1 MNLPLPSILLA
12 SAETG
17 LAVPPGFA
25 NAALRDHNQRIAQR
39 RTSGAIDQHRP
50 NNGLGV
56 AVFGRLAS
64 AKNHQKQQKT
74 GAHVHGLSM
83 IARMRK
89 RVYNPPDM
97 TPETEEAP
105 QGMGE
110 VSRIAGVFFEPK
122 KTFEDIARRPT
133 FLVPLALVILFGLAF
148 GMAVSQRIGARQLA
162 QQQIEKN
169 PRYDQMT
176 PEQRQN
182 GVELGAKI
190 SSVLLYV
197 GPIIAAPLAT
207 LVIAGVLLGIVAGI
221 MSAPV
226 RFNRFLRWWP
236 GGFAAYHIFRAGDC
250 CAFYEEPHG
259 LQHSKPAGLQSR
271 RIYGST
277 EGRCLH
283 HRQRIRSLHVVGNIS
298 YGDRS
303 QGCGRQEA
311 VLRRRAVFG
320 GATVACRS
328 NDPGGVCGIFQL
340 GGTGDRQ
347 FRPCAR

>member
-1 MNLPLPSILLA
+1 
-12 SAETG
+12 
-17 LAVPPGFA
+17 
-25 NAALRDHNQRIAQR
+25 
-39 RTSGAIDQHRP
+39 
-50 NNGLGV
+50 
-56 AVFGRLAS
+56 
-64 AKNHQKQQKT
+64 
-74 GAHVHGLSM
+74 M

-226 RFNRFLRWWP
+226 RFKQV
-236 GGFAAYHIFRAGDC
+236 FAVVAW
-250 CAFYEEPHG
+250 
-259 LQHSKPAGLQSR
+259 AGLP
-271 RIYGST
+271 RIIFSVLAIT
-277 EGRCLH
+277 VLFMKNPTDF
-283 HRQRIRSLHVVGNIS
+283 NIQNPLAFNPGAFMDPPKGVAYTIAS
-298 YGDRS
+298 AFDLFTLWGIFLMATGLKAAAGKKLS
-303 QGCGRQEA
+303 
-311 VLRRRAVFG
+311 FG
-320 GATVACRS
+320 GALFSVVLPWLVVVMIQAAFAGFFS
-328 NDPGGVCGIFQL
+328 
-340 GGTGDRQ
+340 
-347 FRPCAR
+347 